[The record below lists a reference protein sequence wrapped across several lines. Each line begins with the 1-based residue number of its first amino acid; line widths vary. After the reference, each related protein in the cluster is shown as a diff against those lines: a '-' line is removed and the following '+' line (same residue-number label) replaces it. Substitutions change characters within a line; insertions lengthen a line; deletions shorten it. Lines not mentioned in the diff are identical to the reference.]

1 MSPNEKND
9 HPQIAP
15 NARPVPNPRTA
26 RRRTMTAVRIRIL
39 LIFGLSDE
47 DQEPH
52 HCDIDKAYEY
62 RSAADVFRPLCKE
75 VIFQRDPVDCGLHR
89 RIEQFH
95 DKHQEDARDHQGSL
109 GSADRDEKGRRNQE
123 SRKQAFLAE
132 RTLVAKRGGYT
143 LQRIAERVPQ
153 ALHPGLALEVTF
165 LHSLFVGGKQGE
177 QLLLRRARY
186 PATGFPS
193 LVVAVRIHFPG
204 LAVVG
209 EIGLEALLDDA
220 LLHLAVEDRET

>member
-15 NARPVPNPRTA
+15 NARLAPNPRTA
-26 RRRTMTAVRIRIL
+26 RRRTMTAVRIKIL
-39 LIFGLSDE
+39 HIRLSDE
-47 DQEPH
+47 DQQPH

-62 RSAADVFRPLCKE
+62 RSAADILRSLCKE

-132 RTLVAKRGGYT
+132 RTLMAKRGGYT
-143 LQRIAERVPQ
+143 LQRIAERVPK
-153 ALHPGLALEVTF
+153 APHPSFALEVTF
-165 LHSLFVGGKQGE
+165 LHSLLVSGKE
-177 QLLLRRARY
+177 
-186 PATGFPS
+186 S
-193 LVVAVRIHFPG
+193 
-204 LAVVG
+204 
-209 EIGLEALLDDA
+209 
-220 LLHLAVEDRET
+220 

>member
-9 HPQIAP
+9 HPQPAP
-15 NARPVPNPRTA
+15 KRRPVPNPRTA

-52 HCDIDKAYEY
+52 HCDINKAYEY
-62 RSAADVFRPLCKE
+62 RSAADVFRPLCKK
-75 VIFQRDPVDCGLHR
+75 VIFQRDPIDCGLHR

-95 DKHQEDARDHQGSL
+95 DKHQKNARNHQGSL
-109 GSADRDEKGRRNQE
+109 GSPDRDEKGRRNEE
-123 SRKQAFLAE
+123 SRKQAFLSE
-132 RTLVAKRGGYT
+132 RILVPKRGGHA
-143 LQRIAERVPQ
+143 LERIAERVPK
-153 ALHPGLALEVTF
+153 APPPRFALEVTL
-165 LHSLFVGGKQGE
+165 LHSLFVGGKHRE

-186 PATGFPS
+186 PAARLPS
-193 LVVAVRIHFPG
+193 LVVAVGVHFPS

-209 EIGLEALLDDA
+209 QIGLEAFLDDA
-220 LLHLAVEDRET
+220 LLDPAVEDG